1 MIETETLNL
10 ILLFA
15 IVIIALTVRIIRLN
29 KANADFQTPISA
41 KSIVTLLRRNGIS
54 STVKGPWILFNYQG
68 QEYTI
73 HTSKLP
79 VLVVVKQTSLEGL
92 QERTNVLR
100 DIAQAVSL
108 DTAMASIHIDGNPAT
123 RAIIQVNAIET
134 CLGAFAQRLS
144 LYLDIID
151 ETEKRFFDEREKK
164 YQKLTGYQP

>member
-29 KANADFQTPISA
+29 KANADFQAPISA
-41 KSIVTLLRRNGIS
+41 KSIVTLLRRNGTS
-54 STVKGPWILFNYQG
+54 STVKGPWIIFNYQG

-73 HTSKLP
+73 HASKLP
-79 VLVVVKQTSLEGL
+79 VLVVVKQTSLAGL

-100 DIAQAVSL
+100 GIAQAVSL
-108 DTAMASIHIDGNPAT
+108 DTAMASIHIDGNPAS

-134 CLGAFAQRLS
+134 CLGSFAQRLS
-144 LYLDIID
+144 IYLDIID
-151 ETEKRFFDEREKK
+151 ETEKRFFDEIKRRN
-164 YQKLTGYQP
+164 TSH

>member
-1 MIETETLNL
+1 MIETATLNL

-15 IVIIALTVRIIRLN
+15 VVIIALTVSIFRLN
-29 KANADFQTPISA
+29 KTNADYQAPISA
-41 KSIVTLLRRNGIS
+41 KSIVTLLRRNGTS
-54 STVKGPWILFNYQG
+54 SIVKGPWIIFNYQD

-92 QERTNVLR
+92 QEKTNVLR
-100 DIAQAVSL
+100 DVAQAVSL
-108 DTAMASIHIDGNPAT
+108 DTAMASIHIDGNPAN

-134 CLGAFAQRLS
+134 CMGAFAQRLS

-151 ETEKRFFDEREKK
+151 ETEKRFFDEIERRNIKN
-164 YQKLTGYQP
+164 